1 MTPGQVEVLAVALLA
16 GWSCCLPGTW
26 LVLRGSAMLVDA
38 ISHTVLLGIVLGFLL
53 SGDLGSPLLRAGAA
67 LIGILTV
74 IMVDLLARRPLVR
87 TDASIG
93 LVFPVLFALAVLLI
107 TLLADNVHLD
117 TDVVLTGEIGL
128 TPFDRIEFGQY
139 SIPRSFVYLGAVLLL
154 NAGLTAAFWKE
165 LKVASFDP
173 GLAAAIGMAP
183 GAVGLGLVAATSLT
197 AVTAFEAV
205 GSILVVALVVGPPA
219 SAQLLTRR
227 LQRMVFWSL
236 ALSAS
241 AGVLGYAGAWYFDTT
256 IAGSIACVIGIQ
268 FTGAVLASPRRGL
281 IARLRIRRRRRLEFA
296 QTLLVKHLLNHYGT
310 PQEAHESELEHLH
323 AGLGWEPDFAQHVA
337 GAAAGSGLVRIDGD
351 RLRLLGPG
359 RIRAETG

>member
-1 MTPGQVEVLAVALLA
+1 MATLA
-16 GWSCCLPGTW
+16 GWACCLPGVW

-38 ISHTVLLGIVLGFLL
+38 ISHTVLLGIVLAFLF

-67 LIGILTV
+67 IIGVVTV
-74 IMVDLLARRPLVR
+74 ILVDLLARRRLVR

-107 TLLADNVHLD
+107 TLLANDVHLD

-128 TPFDRIEFGQY
+128 TPFDRVTIGWF
-139 SIPRSFVYLGAVLLL
+139 SLPRSFLYLGAMLSFNAVLM
-154 NAGLTAAFWKE
+154 AAFWKE

-173 GLAAAIGMAP
+173 GLAASLGLPP
-183 GAVGLGLVAATSLT
+183 GLIGLGLVAATSLT

-219 SAQLLTRR
+219 SALLLTRR
-227 LQRMVFWSL
+227 LSRMLVWAL

-241 AGVLGYAGAWYFDTT
+241 AGVLGYLLAWYFDTT
-256 IAGSIACVIGIQ
+256 IAGSIACVSGAQ
-268 FTGAVLASPRRGL
+268 FAAAVMLSPRRGL
-281 IARLRIRRRRRLEFA
+281 IARVRQRRRQRLEFA

-310 PQEAHESELEHLH
+310 PQEEQESALEHLQR
-323 AGLGWEPDFAQHVA
+323 GLGWDPEFA
-337 GAAAGSGLVRIDGD
+337 GRIAADAQGGGLIWIDGD
-351 RLRLLGPG
+351 RLRLLNPG
-359 RIRAETG
+359 RDRAESG

>member
-1 MTPGQVEVLAVALLA
+1 MTPGQMEVLAVATLA
-16 GWSCCLPGTW
+16 GWSCCLPGVW

-38 ISHTVLLGIVLGFLL
+38 ISHTVLLGIVLAFLF

-67 LIGILTV
+67 LVGILTV
-74 IMVDLLARRPLVR
+74 ILVDLLARRRLIR

-107 TLLADNVHLD
+107 TLLANDVHLD
-117 TDVVLTGEIGL
+117 TDVVLTGEVGL
-128 TPFDRIEFGQY
+128 TPFDRVDVGAF
-139 SIPRSFVYLGAVLLL
+139 SIPRSYLYLGATLLL
-154 NAGLTAAFWKE
+154 NAGLMGAFWKE

-173 GLAAAIGMAP
+173 GLAASLGLPP
-183 GAVGLGLVAATSLT
+183 GLIGLGLVAATSLT

-219 SAQLLTRR
+219 SALLLTQR
-227 LQRMVFWSL
+227 LSRMVLWAL

-241 AGVLGYAGAWYFDTT
+241 ASVVGYACAWYFNTT
-256 IAGSIACVIGIQ
+256 IAGSIACIIGVQ
-268 FTGAVLASPRRGL
+268 FAGAVLLSPRRGL
-281 IARLRIRRRRRLEFA
+281 IARVRHRRRRRFEFA

-310 PQEAHESELEHLH
+310 PQEEHESALEHLQR
-323 AGLGWEPDFAQHVA
+323 GLGWEPEFAGRVA
-337 GAAAGSGLVRIDGD
+337 ADAQGGGLIRIDGD

>member
-1 MTPGQVEVLAVALLA
+1 MTPGQFEVLAVALLA
-16 GWSCCLPGTW
+16 GWACCLPGVW

-38 ISHTVLLGIVLGFLL
+38 ISHTVLLGIVLAFLV

-74 IMVDLLARRPLVR
+74 IAVDLLARRPLIR

-107 TLLADNVHLD
+107 SLLADDVHLD

-128 TPFDRIEFGQY
+128 APFDRFEIG
-139 SIPRSFVYLGAVLLL
+139 SVSVPRSLLYLGIVLLL
-154 NAGLTAAFWKE
+154 NAGLVAGFWKE

-173 GLAAAIGMAP
+173 GLAAAIGLPP
-183 GAVGLGLVAATSLT
+183 GLIGLGLVGVTSLT

-219 SAQLLTRR
+219 SALLLTKR
-227 LQRMVFWSL
+227 LSRMLAWSL
-236 ALSAS
+236 ALSAC

-268 FTGAVLASPRRGL
+268 FAAAVLASPRRGL
-281 IARLRIRRRRRLEFA
+281 IARFRLRRRRRLEFA
-296 QTLLVKHLLNHYGT
+296 QTLLVKHLLNHHGT
-310 PQEAHESELEHLH
+310 PQEEHESALEHLH
-323 AGLGWEPDFAQHVA
+323 VGLGWEPEFAGRVA
-337 GAAAGSGLVRIDGD
+337 GAAAGSGLLRIDGD

>member
-1 MTPGQVEVLAVALLA
+1 M
-16 GWSCCLPGTW
+16 
-26 LVLRGSAMLVDA
+26 
-38 ISHTVLLGIVLGFLL
+38 
-53 SGDLGSPLLRAGAA
+53 
-67 LIGILTV
+67 
-74 IMVDLLARRPLVR
+74 
-87 TDASIG
+87 
-93 LVFPVLFALAVLLI
+93 LFALAVLLI

-219 SAQLLTRR
+219 SALLLTRR

>member
-1 MTPGQVEVLAVALLA
+1 MTPGQLEVLGVALLA

-38 ISHTVLLGIVLGFLL
+38 ISHTVLLGIVLAFLL

-74 IMVDLLARRPLVR
+74 VIVDLLARRPLVR

-107 TLLADNVHLD
+107 TLFADNVHLD

-128 TPFDRIEFGQY
+128 TPFDRIEVGPI
-139 SIPRSFVYLGAVLLL
+139 SAPRSFLYLGAVLLL

-165 LKVASFDP
+165 LKITSFDP
-173 GLAAAIGMAP
+173 GLAAAIGMSP
-183 GAVGLGLVAATSLT
+183 GAIGLGLMAATSLT
-197 AVTAFEAV
+197 AVTAFESV

-219 SAQLLTRR
+219 SALLLTRR
-227 LQRMVFWSL
+227 LQRVVFWSL
-236 ALSAS
+236 CLSAS
-241 AGVLGYAGAWYFDTT
+241 AGVLGYAAAWYFDST
-256 IAGSIACVIGIQ
+256 IAGSVACVIGLQ
-268 FTGAVLASPRRGL
+268 FAGAVMASPRRGL

-296 QTLLVKHLLNHYGT
+296 QTLLVKHLLNHLGT
-310 PQEAHESELEHLH
+310 PQEDRESELDHLH
-323 AGLGWEPDFAQHVA
+323 AGLGWESDFAHRVA
-337 GAAAGSGLVRIDGD
+337 DAAVGGGLVRIDGE

-359 RIRAETG
+359 RIRAEAG